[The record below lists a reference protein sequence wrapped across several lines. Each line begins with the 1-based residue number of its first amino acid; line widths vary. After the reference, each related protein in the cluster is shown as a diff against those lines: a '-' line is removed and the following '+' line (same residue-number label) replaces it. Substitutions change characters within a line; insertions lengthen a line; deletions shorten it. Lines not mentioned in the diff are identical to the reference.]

1 MWSLFLSIG
10 FLFANVCE
18 GTLSDVD
25 LGEPIK
31 TFSNKIFTKLG
42 HAETGN
48 MVFSPYSIHT
58 TMAMA
63 LAGSPEDSKTYKV
76 RNRKLFV
83 LL

>member
-42 HAETGN
+42 HVETGN

-76 RNRKLFV
+76 RIRKLF
-83 LL
+83 LLL

>member
-10 FLFANVCE
+10 LLFVNVYE
-18 GTLSDVD
+18 STSNDVD
-25 LGEPIK
+25 LGDPIK
-31 TFSNKIFTKLG
+31 TFSNKLFTKLG
-42 HAETGN
+42 HAENGN

-76 RNRKLFV
+76 RKLF
-83 LL
+83 LLF